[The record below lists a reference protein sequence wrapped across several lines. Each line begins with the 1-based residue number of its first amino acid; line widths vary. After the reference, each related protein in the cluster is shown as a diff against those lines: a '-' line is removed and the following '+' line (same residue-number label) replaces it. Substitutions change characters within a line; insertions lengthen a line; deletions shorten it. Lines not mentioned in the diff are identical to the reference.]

1 MVATVEKPR
10 RRTSGTR
17 ARRQNTRL
25 TVADIDRFF
34 RPAQKNRTA
43 ARNFLRKIGVEVQ
56 PDGTVKVRP
65 L

>member
-10 RRTSGTR
+10 RKSPGTRTS
-17 ARRQNTRL
+17 RQNGRL

-34 RPAQKNRTA
+34 RPAQRNRTA

-56 PDGTVKVRP
+56 PDGTVKVHP

>member
-1 MVATVEKPR
+1 MVTTVEKPR
-10 RRTSGTR
+10 RKTPETR
-17 ARRQNTRL
+17 IGRQNTRL

-34 RPAQKNRTA
+34 QPARRNRTA

-56 PDGTVKVRP
+56 PDGTVKVHP

>member
-1 MVATVEKPR
+1 MVSTVENPR
-10 RRTSGTR
+10 RRTPGTR

-34 RPAQKNRTA
+34 RPARRNRTA
-43 ARNFLRKIGVEVQ
+43 ARNFLRKIGVEIR

>member
-1 MVATVEKPR
+1 MVAIAEKSR
-10 RRTSGTR
+10 RKTSGTR
-17 ARRQNTRL
+17 ARRQSTRL

-34 RPAQKNRTA
+34 RPAQRNKAA

-56 PDGTVKVRP
+56 PDGTVKVCP